1 MNRKPSRAQPTRVHP
16 KPGQTAG
23 LLRTLTLAGSLAL
36 CLLPGP
42 VALAQSGRNEPVVL
56 SFVDAEIEAVAR
68 TMASISGRNVVVDP
82 RVKGTISLSTDRPVS
97 PAAALNQFSAALRL
111 QGSGQWVGG
120 RLRFQGEAQAAPG
133 REPALD
139 NLLNILGRR
148 QGPRSILNIG

>member
-1 MNRKPSRAQPTRVHP
+1 
-16 KPGQTAG
+16 
-23 LLRTLTLAGSLAL
+23 
-36 CLLPGP
+36 
-42 VALAQSGRNEPVVL
+42 
-56 SFVDAEIEAVAR
+56 VDALD
-68 TMASISGRNVVVDP
+68 MASR
-82 RVKGTISLSTDRPVS
+82 LSTLRPLGS
-97 PAAALNQFSAALRL
+97 YRLELQAAAGGHSTTLNLSTLRGGLRL